1 MYKIFYK
8 LKNYITYNKSRFNQ
22 KNKILYYFDK
32 IFNEKIILN
41 FHYFVFIFIFF
52 NLIIN
57 DKLLRIKNK
66 LFYLLILMIISNPF
80 TINIVT

>member
-22 KNKILYYFDK
+22 KNKLLYYFDK